1 MSRASVDPATGIT
14 TAAPSLGRAI
24 REAAVDFYYNSWR
37 LVPANVAWAAVGLVI
52 LAVGGPGLVGLGLV
66 PFLALPT
73 VGLFAMAA
81 RLARG
86 EPTSLNDFGAGIR
99 ASWRPALLVAAG
111 SVAAALV
118 CTTNLLTG
126 LGSNEPL
133 GWFVAASAFWGDVGL
148 ALGLPAIWSILGD
161 PRRREV
167 ALGRRL
173 RLAALVVLVRPRL
186 VAVLGLFAVVLL
198 VVSTILF
205 AALVTVS
212 IAYLALVA
220 ARIVLPI
227 ADGLE
232 PPSEVAPVE
241 G

>member
-1 MSRASVDPATGIT
+1 MTGIA
-14 TAAPSLGRAI
+14 TATPSLGRAV

-37 LVPANVAWAAVGLVI
+37 LVPANVAWAAVGLGI
-52 LAVGGPGLVGLGLV
+52 LVVGGPGLVGLALA
-66 PFLALPT
+66 PLLALPT

-86 EPTSLNDFGAGIR
+86 QPTSFGDFGAGIR
-99 ASWRPALLVAAG
+99 ASWRAALVVGAG

-126 LGSNEPL
+126 LGSDEPV

-148 ALGLPAIWSILGD
+148 AIGLPAIWSILGD
-161 PRRREV
+161 PRRRGV
-167 ALGRRL
+167 PLGRRL
-173 RLAALVVLVRPRL
+173 RLAGLVVLVRPRL
-186 VAVLGLFAVVLL
+186 VVVLGLFAVVLL

-212 IAYLALVA
+212 IAYLALVT
-220 ARIVLPI
+220 ARIVVPI
-227 ADGLE
+227 ADVLE
-232 PPSEVAPVE
+232 PPLEVPPAE